1 MSANWEAAKTK
12 AKEIRNK
19 YSLDDDRPVNAFD
32 VASKEGIKV
41 VYFKPLENTPIENAS
56 GLYVA
61 NRKTVY
67 LNADEPADRQNFTL
81 AHELAHYFLDHKPSE
96 YGVSWRS
103 YTYTNGSKPEKEQE
117 ADCFAAELLMPK
129 KLIDKFKNKYDL
141 NDNNVVTLAKLF
153 GVSTAAMKYRILD
166 VKNGRAT

>member
-1 MSANWEAAKTK
+1 MSADWEAAKTK
-12 AKEIRNK
+12 AKEIRDK

-32 VASKEGIKV
+32 VASKEGIKIA
-41 VYFKPLENTPIENAS
+41 YFKPLEGTPIENAS
-56 GLYVA
+56 GLFVA
-61 NRKTVY
+61 DRKTVY

-81 AHELAHYFLDHKPSE
+81 AHELAHYFLNHKPSE
-96 YGVSWRS
+96 YGVSWRNHA
-103 YTYTNGSKPEKEQE
+103 YIGSKPGKEQE

-129 KLIDKFKNKYDL
+129 KLIDKFKKKYDL

-153 GVSTAAMKYRILD
+153 GVSTAAMKYRLLD